1 MKTVAVPSAAQREM
15 LRTTTARVA
24 SEDLPVLALVLAL
37 ILALILVLVL
47 ILVLALIP
55 APARM
60 VYGSK
65 NRRWE

>member
-24 SEDLPVLALVLAL
+24 SEDLPVLVLILVL
-37 ILALILVLVL
+37 ILVLVLVL